1 MAPRQSG
8 AAWIVGAGPGLG
20 RALGLAFAAAGFPVA
35 LGARSDQPRTFAQE
49 IVARGGTALALA
61 YDATDAAQVAAV
73 AAEVRER
80 LGPVGVLV
88 YNVGNMVRGD
98 VQDIDP
104 AAFQAALAA
113 GPYGAFLH
121 ARAVL
126 PDMLERGDGSLL
138 FTGATSALRAPA
150 GAPAFAAAKFGLRGL
165 AMSLARRVGPAGIH
179 VAHVTVDGV
188 IRTPRAAA
196 YLGPGDAALEPEA
209 IAASYVALAAQPRS
223 AWTFEL
229 DLRPAGDDIGEN

>member
-1 MAPRQSG
+1 MANQP
-8 AAWIVGAGPGLG
+8 AALIVGVGPGLG
-20 RALGLAFAAAGFPVA
+20 SALAAAFAQGGHAVA
-35 LGARSDQPRTFAQE
+35 LGARGDGGERCAQE
-49 IVARGGTALALA
+49 LSARGLRALSLR
-61 YDATDAAQVAAV
+61 YDATDPAAV
-73 AAEVRER
+73 AQAVASAQEA
-80 LGPVGVLV
+80 LGPIGVLV